1 MSGRARQL
9 HGSPWQGVFHLT
21 GGGADFLAEALG
33 APGASQTVLEAR
45 IPYAKP
51 ALAEL
56 LRTAPRQACNAEVA
70 RALAMAAFQR
80 AAALQRA
87 AAPAQIPRAAASAL
101 ASGMP
106 DAPPDNTAPSTPNPA
121 RYELAS
127 GMLGA
132 PPASAPPPQQAHD
145 GKPAEQE
152 TPQLFGFGGTASL
165 ATNRIKRGSCRA
177 HLAVQTRTHTFCGE
191 IALQGDRANQEQ
203 ALTEA
208 AWEILQ
214 NALGLT
220 HSAPDQQAA
229 NAQAH
234 STQADIAQASSAGRA
249 TFPRGAAQATAQAGI
264 AQAGSAEAGMKA
276 NADAAG
282 AKAGGA
288 SGSRLALQSAQAPQ
302 DWQDLVTGRQRRI
315 QTAPHD
321 GLLLL
326 PGAFNP
332 LHDGHHRMMAHAE
345 AKLGRAGAFELSIEN
360 PDKPMLDY
368 LSIRDRLAQ
377 FQLIENPDKPVLDY
391 LSIRDRL
398 AQFRHPVWLTR
409 LPRFLEKARHF
420 PGATFALGTDT
431 LMRIA
436 DPRYYGSARER
447 DRQLAKMLDLGTR
460 FLVFGRLIN
469 GTFRCLSDCPLP
481 RPLCDACI
489 EVPQEQF
496 RLDISSTELRERNA
510 KASR

>member
-9 HGSPWQGVFHLT
+9 HGSPWQGVFYLT
-21 GGGADFLAEALG
+21 GGGAGFLAEALG
-33 APGASQTVLEAR
+33 APGASQTLLEAR

-56 LRTAPRQACNAEVA
+56 LRTAPRQACNGEVA

-87 AAPAQIPRAAASAL
+87 APAP
-101 ASGMP
+101 
-106 DAPPDNTAPSTPNPA
+106 
-121 RYELAS
+121 
-127 GMLGA
+127 
-132 PPASAPPPQQAHD
+132 
-145 GKPAEQE
+145 QE
-152 TPQLFGFGGTASL
+152 APQLFGFGGTASL
-165 ATNRIKRGSCRA
+165 ATNRSKRGPCRA

-208 AWEILQ
+208 AWEALQ

-220 HSAPDQQAA
+220 RPAP
-229 NAQAH
+229 
-234 STQADIAQASSAGRA
+234 
-249 TFPRGAAQATAQAGI
+249 
-264 AQAGSAEAGMKA
+264 
-276 NADAAG
+276 
-282 AKAGGA
+282 
-288 SGSRLALQSAQAPQ
+288 GSRLGLQSAHAPQ

-332 LHDGHHRMMAHAE
+332 LHDGHRRMMAHAE

-368 LSIRDRLAQ
+368 LA
-377 FQLIENPDKPVLDY
+377 
-391 LSIRDRL
+391 IRDRL
-398 AQFRHPVWLTR
+398 AQFRHPAWLTR

-436 DPRYYGSARER
+436 DPSYYGSAQER
-447 DRQLAKMLDLGTR
+447 DRQLAEMLGLGAR
-460 FLVFGRLIN
+460 FLVFGRRIGGAFQGLD
-469 GTFRCLSDCPLP
+469 DCALP
-481 RPLCDACI
+481 RPLRDACI
-489 EVPQEQF
+489 EIPQAQF
-496 RLDISSTELRERNA
+496 RLDVSSTELREENA
-510 KASR
+510 EASR

>member
-1 MSGRARQL
+1 MSGRTRQL

-21 GGGADFLAEALG
+21 GGGAGFLAEALG

-80 AAALQRA
+80 AATLQRA
-87 AAPAQIPRAAASAL
+87 ATPAQIPRAAASAL

-127 GMLGA
+127 GMPGAPPASA

-165 ATNRIKRGSCRA
+165 ATNRIKRGPCRA

-191 IALQGDRANQEQ
+191 ISLQGDRANQEQ

-220 HSAPDQQAA
+220 RSAPDQQAA

-234 STQADIAQASSAGRA
+234 SAQAGIAQAGSAERA

-276 NADAAG
+276 NADAAS

-332 LHDGHHRMMAHAE
+332 LHDGHRRMMAHAE

-368 LSIRDRLAQ
+368 LSIRDRLVQ
-377 FQLIENPDKPVLDY
+377 FQ
-391 LSIRDRL
+391 
-398 AQFRHPVWLTR
+398 HPVWLTR

-436 DPRYYGSARER
+436 DPRYYGSVRER
-447 DRQLAKMLDLGTR
+447 DRQLAEMLDLGTR
-460 FLVFGRLIN
+460 FLVFGRLI
-469 GTFRCLSDCPLP
+469 GDTFQCLSDCPLP
-481 RPLCDACI
+481 RALRDACI

>member
-21 GGGADFLAEALG
+21 GGGAGFLAEALG
-33 APGASQTVLEAR
+33 TPGASQTVLEAR

-80 AAALQRA
+80 AAVLQRA

-106 DAPPDNTAPSTPNPA
+106 DAPP
-121 RYELAS
+121 
-127 GMLGA
+127 
-132 PPASAPPPQQAHD
+132 ASAPPPQQARD

-165 ATNRIKRGSCRA
+165 ATNRIKRGPCRA

-191 IALQGDRANQEQ
+191 ISLQGDRANQEQ

-208 AWEILQ
+208 AWETLQ

-220 HSAPDQQAA
+220 RSVPDRQAA

-234 STQADIAQASSAGRA
+234 SDQAGIVQASSAEWA

-264 AQAGSAEAGMKA
+264 AQAGSAEAGTKA
-276 NADAAG
+276 NADAVG

-332 LHDGHHRMMAHAE
+332 LHDGHRRMMTHAE
-345 AKLGRAGAFELSIEN
+345 AMLGRAGAFELSIEN

-377 FQLIENPDKPVLDY
+377 F
-391 LSIRDRL
+391 
-398 AQFRHPVWLTR
+398 RHPAWLTR

-436 DPRYYGSARER
+436 DPRYYGSAQER
-447 DRQLAKMLDLGTR
+447 DRQLSEMLGLGTR

-469 GTFRCLSDCPLP
+469 GAFRCLSDCPLP
-481 RPLCDACI
+481 PALRDACI

-496 RLDISSTELRERNA
+496 RLDISSTELRAPNA

>member
-21 GGGADFLAEALG
+21 GGGDGFLAEALG

-87 AAPAQIPRAAASAL
+87 AAPAQIPRAAVSAL

-106 DAPPDNTAPSTPNPA
+106 DAPPASTAPSTPNPA

-127 GMLGA
+127 GMPGA
-132 PPASAPPPQQAHD
+132 PPASAPPPQQARD

-165 ATNRIKRGSCRA
+165 ATNRSKRGPCRA

-191 IALQGDRANQEQ
+191 I
-203 ALTEA
+203 
-208 AWEILQ
+208 
-214 NALGLT
+214 
-220 HSAPDQQAA
+220 
-229 NAQAH
+229 
-234 STQADIAQASSAGRA
+234 
-249 TFPRGAAQATAQAGI
+249 
-264 AQAGSAEAGMKA
+264 
-276 NADAAG
+276 
-282 AKAGGA
+282 
-288 SGSRLALQSAQAPQ
+288 ALQSAQAPQ

-332 LHDGHHRMMAHAE
+332 LHDGHRRMMAHAE
-345 AKLGRAGAFELSIEN
+345 DKLGRAGAFELSIEN

-377 FQLIENPDKPVLDY
+377 FRHIENPDKPVLDY

-398 AQFRHPVWLTR
+398 AQFQHPVWLTC

-436 DPRYYGSARER
+436 DPRYYGSVRER
-447 DRQLAKMLDLGTR
+447 DRQLAEMLDLGTR

-469 GTFRCLSDCPLP
+469 DTFQCLSDCPLP

-496 RLDISSTELRERNA
+496 RLDISSTELQERNA